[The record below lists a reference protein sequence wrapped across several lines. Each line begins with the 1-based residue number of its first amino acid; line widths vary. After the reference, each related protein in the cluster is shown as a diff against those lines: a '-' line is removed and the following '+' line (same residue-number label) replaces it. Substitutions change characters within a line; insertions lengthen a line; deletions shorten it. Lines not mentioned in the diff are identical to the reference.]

1 MQTCFTGRDGS
12 DSIDGY
18 ASDAWRARTLPQYAT
33 AARTRRMAP
42 MFCLHAPIV
51 WLAARLD
58 SCGWL
63 ETSLEMLL
71 LTHLWCTLKVAL
83 EIERTAPD
91 ALLSL

>member
-1 MQTCFTGRDGS
+1 
-12 DSIDGY
+12 
-18 ASDAWRARTLPQYAT
+18 
-33 AARTRRMAP
+33 MAP

-71 LTHLWCTLKVAL
+71 LTHLWCTLTVAL